1 MQVGPNTVEACR
13 GRWRARLFVRR
24 CLLGLL
30 CLAGFGGEAVAA
42 AAAEVMVPLV
52 YRENGWRGEAELAG
66 RFYAFEVPAS
76 LVVRNPRTPPGFLV
90 IRSGEERNRPNE
102 LLGGRQRGGCDISK
116 NVFLDNHLWQVRV
129 VSEGTATNAQ
139 PKLRFQEIPAKT
151 GELKLGG
158 DFIREVRLEG
168 VDTVLLFNPPPAVPV
183 PAGLY
188 QNHQIAYL
196 AAPGKPVEAF
206 VISYDHLTV
215 TAGKTTVFDVG
226 GPLRSSIQVSQSG
239 RTLRLIHRLTG
250 IGGLPVVRT
259 GQANP
264 RPPAFAIYQGDR
276 RLAAGQFEYG

>member
-1 MQVGPNTVEACR
+1 
-13 GRWRARLFVRR
+13 
-24 CLLGLL
+24 
-30 CLAGFGGEAVAA
+30 
-42 AAAEVMVPLV
+42 MVPLV
-52 YRENGWRGEAELAG
+52 YQENAWRGEAELAG
-66 RFYAFEVPAS
+66 RLYAFEVPQS

-90 IRSGEERNRPNE
+90 IRSGEERNRPHE
-102 LLGGRQRGGCDISK
+102 FLGGRQRGGCNISK
-116 NVFLDNHLWQVRV
+116 NIFLDTHLWQVSV
-129 VSEGTATNAQ
+129 VSEGSDTNAQ

-168 VDTVLLFNPPPAVPV
+168 AATVLLFNPPPTIPV

-188 QNHQIAYL
+188 QNHQIAAYL

-206 VISYDHLTV
+206 VNSYDSLTV

-226 GPLRSSIQVSQSG
+226 GPLRNSIQVSQSG

-276 RLAAGQFEYG
+276 RLATGQFEYG